1 MRRGY
6 FLLSHE
12 LLVQALN
19 LPSGTEIIA
28 VDFHSLVTCKV
39 WVGHPDL
46 PDIEEVEGQAYPELM
61 PTFHRDSDEEFFV
74 DWGA

>member
-12 LLVQALN
+12 LLVQALH
-19 LPSGTEIIA
+19 LPSDTEIIA
-28 VDFHSLVTCKV
+28 VDFHSPITCKV
-39 WVGHPDL
+39 WVEHPDL
-46 PDIEEVEGQAYPELM
+46 PDVEEAEGQACPELM
-61 PTFHRDSDEEFFV
+61 PTFQRDSEMEFFV